1 MSTKCGTEFLAH
13 HVQLLLDSHPEWIVL
28 KTDVA
33 NAFNSLDR
41 HQMLAEVAASF
52 PDLFDHLS
60 QMYLI
65 KNPLLFLQ
73 HTKMVLLSSQQGIH
87 QGDPPGSSIVFND
100 NPSYLDKATVRE
112 PWRTSVS
119 ISR

>member
-1 MSTKCGTEFLAH
+1 M
-13 HVQLLLDSHPEWIVL
+13 L
-28 KTDVA
+28 KTNVE

-41 HQMLAEVAASF
+41 RQMLAEVAASF
-52 PDLFDHLS
+52 PDLFYHIS

-73 HTKMVLLSSQQGIH
+73 HTKVVLLGSQQGIH
-87 QGDPPGSSIVFND
+87 QGDPGSSIVFND
-100 NPSYLDKATVRE
+100 DPSYLDKATVRE

-119 ISR
+119 IFR